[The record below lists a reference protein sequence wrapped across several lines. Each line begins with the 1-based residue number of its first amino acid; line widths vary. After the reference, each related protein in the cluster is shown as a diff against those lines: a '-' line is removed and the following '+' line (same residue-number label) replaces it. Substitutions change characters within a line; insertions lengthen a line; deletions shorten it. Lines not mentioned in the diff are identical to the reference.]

1 MAHIIRPPKAIASA
15 KGIFSVFLSSSVE
28 INSVIPWQNLLVK
41 ELINEDIA
49 FFNPFR
55 NAWDL
60 AWEEVENY
68 EEKYKEQIRWELEAL
83 EQASMIVMYFA
94 ADVKAPV
101 SMLEFG
107 LQARTGKLLVCCAK
121 DFWRRKFIDVVCQQ
135 YGIPQAESL
144 EDVVTK
150 IKKALQKAKKQP

>member
-1 MAHIIRPPKAIASA
+1 MAYIIRPPKPIEPA
-15 KGIFSVFLSSSVE
+15 KNIFSVFLSSSVE

-41 ELINEDIA
+41 ELINEDIV

-60 AWEEVENY
+60 AWEEVEGY
-68 EEKYKEQIRWELEAL
+68 EEKYKEQICWELKAL
-83 EQASMIVMYFA
+83 EQAALIVMYFG

-101 SMLEFG
+101 SLLEFG

-121 DFWRRKFIDVVCQQ
+121 DFWRKKFIDIVCQQ
-135 YGIPQAESL
+135 YGIPQAENL
-144 EDVVTK
+144 EEVVSK
-150 IKKALQKAKKQP
+150 IKEAARKAKK